1 MKIYIQ
7 RNRQNAWKWI
17 GNGYAHAFIYLDH
30 QVEFIDDLSE
40 INDNKPYKIF
50 CREDMVNEY
59 NIKFLEKSFESYLF
73 VQPNYF
79 PGHWGEHPAWQ
90 CHVKIETIEKI
101 NKLKNV
107 KKWTFC
113 SDTKY
118 FNIWQDVFV
127 LPLAF
132 DNINYKINTC
142 DNYQYDICFI
152 GGVANNGY
160 NEKIK
165 IIQETLMSFINSGL
179 KCGFS
184 VDQNISHEMENQ
196 VLINS
201 KVALNIHDAYQ
212 RQLGL
217 DSNER
222 TFKSLGVN
230 GILVCDNVKQ
240 VKDLF
245 PSVYCDNDSENLVKK
260 VKEYCS
266 LSITDLNKIKSENRN
281 KIEQEH
287 TYIKRVEKLLSYS

>member
-1 MKIYIQ
+1 MIQ
-7 RNRQNAWKWI
+7 
-17 GNGYAHAFIYLDH
+17 
-30 QVEFIDDLSE
+30 
-40 INDNKPYKIF
+40 
-50 CREDMVNEY
+50 
-59 NIKFLEKSFESYLF
+59 
-73 VQPNYF
+73 
-79 PGHWGEHPAWQ
+79 
-90 CHVKIETIEKI
+90 KI

-113 SDTKY
+113 SDLNF
-118 FNIWQDVFV
+118 FNLWEDIFI

-132 DNINYKINTC
+132 DNINYKSNVC
-142 DNYQYDICFI
+142 HDYKYDVCFI
-152 GGVANNGY
+152 GGLADNGY

-165 IIQETLMSFINSGL
+165 IMEQTLNSFVSSGL

-184 VDQNISHEMENQ
+184 VNQNVSHDVENQ

-212 RQLGL
+212 RHLGF

-240 VKDLF
+240 VRDLF
-245 PSVYCDNDSENLVKK
+245 PFSYCDNNVENLIKK

-266 LSITDLNKIKSENRN
+266 LSIDSLNEIKQENQ
-281 KIEQEH
+281 KTIELEH
-287 TYIKRVEKLLSYS
+287 TYIKRVEKLISYS

>member
-1 MKIYIQ
+1 MKIFIQ

-17 GNGYAHAFIYLDH
+17 GSGYAHAFIYLDH
-30 QVEFIDDLSE
+30 QVEFIDDLFE
-40 INDNKPYKIF
+40 IKTDKPYKIF
-50 CREDMVNEY
+50 CREDMINES
-59 NIKFLEKSFESYLF
+59 NISILEKSFATYLY

-79 PGHWGEHPAWQ
+79 PSPWGNHPAWQ
-90 CHVKIETIEKI
+90 CHIKSDVIQKL
-101 NKLKNV
+101 NKLNNI

-113 SDTKY
+113 SDLKF
-118 FNIWQDVFV
+118 FNVWENVFV

-132 DNINYKINTC
+132 DNINYKIDIC
-142 DNYQYDICFI
+142 ENYKYDICFI
-152 GGVANNGY
+152 GGIADNGY

-165 IIQETLMSFINSGL
+165 IIEQTLNSFIDSGL

-184 VDQNISHEMENQ
+184 VNQNVSHDVENQ

-212 RQLGL
+212 RYLGL

-230 GILVCDNVKQ
+230 GLLVCDNVKQ

-245 PSVYCDNDSENLVKK
+245 PFVSCDNDNENLIKK

-266 LSITDLNKIKSENRN
+266 LSINDLNKIKKEN
-281 KIEQEH
+281 KDMIEREH
-287 TYIKRVEKLLSYS
+287 TYIKRVEKLISYS